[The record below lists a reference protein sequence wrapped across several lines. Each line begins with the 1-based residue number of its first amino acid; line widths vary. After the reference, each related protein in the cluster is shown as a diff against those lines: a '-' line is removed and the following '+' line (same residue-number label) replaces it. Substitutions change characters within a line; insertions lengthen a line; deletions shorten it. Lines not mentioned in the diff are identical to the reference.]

1 MPRKTT
7 GRIYRRGKSKN
18 YLAEYYL
25 DGQRF
30 RQLLRD
36 ADGNPVEDKD
46 AARSILDDLLNPVKL
61 NDKAERSRQLV
72 AAVASIEQKVEKAE
86 DIANPPLSIAD
97 AWEAYAANLDRPD
110 SGEKTFANYAGHW
123 SQFKTW
129 LAANHPKAR
138 YLRDITPQI
147 AKLYAASL
155 NAAKVSAN
163 TFNKHCRFLTLI
175 FRVLARDARTEAN
188 PFATISR
195 RQLKTNSRRALTV
208 EELFRVVDAA
218 EGDFQLFL
226 ELGVYTG
233 LRQGD
238 CATLEW
244 SNIDLE
250 RRIILRVPNKTAA
263 RKPVPV
269 KIGIPAILHAKLAA
283 TPPQARKGYLLPGLA
298 KDYLGPSRHS
308 VLVRRVQAH
317 FEACGIQTHKT
328 GTGEG
333 TGKRAVVAAGFH
345 SLRHSYVELQAELGT
360 SQLVVQR
367 QVGHS
372 NPQMT
377 RAYGDVSE
385 KAAHNAADG
394 MAKLLG
400 QGATDGDGAE
410 RQRLA
415 GLAMTADIE
424 KVKRALAILEG

>member
-46 AARSILDDLLNPVKL
+46 AARGILDDLLNPVKL

-86 DIANPPLSIAD
+86 DIANPPLTIAD
-97 AWEAYAANLDRPD
+97 AWAVYAANLDRPD
-110 SGEKTFANYAGHW
+110 SGERTLANYAGHW

-129 LAANHPKAR
+129 LAANHPQIR
-138 YLRDITPQI
+138 YLRDVTPQV

-155 NAAKVSAN
+155 NTAGVSPN
-163 TFNKHCRFLTLI
+163 TYNKHVRFLELL
-175 FRVLARDARTEAN
+175 FRILEKEARTEAN
-188 PFATISR
+188 PFASIAR
-195 RQLKTNSRRALTV
+195 KKLKTNSRRALTV
-208 EELFRVVDAA
+208 EELFRIIDTA
-218 EGDFQLFL
+218 EGDMQLL
-226 ELGVYTG
+226 MELGIYTG
-233 LRQGD
+233 LRLGD

-244 SNIDLE
+244 SNIDME
-250 RRIILRVPNKTAA
+250 RKIILRVPNKTAS
-263 RKPVPV
+263 RKNIPV
-269 KIGIPAILHAKLAA
+269 KIGLPSILHLKLAG
-283 TPPQARKGYLLPGLA
+283 TPPQARKGYLLPEMAKAYLNPISRCGL
-298 KDYLGPSRHS
+298 SR
-308 VLVRRVQAH
+308 RIQAH
-317 FEACGIQTHKT
+317 FADCGIQTQKT

-333 TGKRAVVAAGFH
+333 TEKRAVVDAGFH
-345 SLRHSYVELQAELGT
+345 SLRHSYVELQSQIGT
-360 SQLVVQR
+360 SQLVISK
-367 QVGHS
+367 QVGHA

-385 KAAHNAADG
+385 AAALNAAAG
-394 MAKLLG
+394 MARLLG
-400 QGATDGDGAE
+400 QGAADSDSAE

-424 KVKRALAILEG
+424 RVERALAILE